1 MELFG
6 EKSGNTQNNAAL
18 FSAGRQATAR
28 LALDALRESG
38 ELFRSIFNNA
48 TVGIALVD
56 KNDFILEAN
65 QAYCSFLG
73 YTRDELI
80 GMHYSAFTHPEDLDL
95 DANPREALLKG
106 VIENCVL
113 ERRYLRKDGGTVWG
127 RLNVSLIRDKRGK
140 HRYKLVLLEDITSL
154 KARESE
160 IAALKRIYS
169 AMLGALAEA
178 SLTPPSRDDGINHLA
193 NMALSLQ
200 EAGYEEVVADRVI
213 KVACDFTSARCGVYF
228 GYDEST
234 RSLSL
239 VSATG
244 VTGDVK
250 AALADHRFPLGEERG
265 IAGLVAGT
273 RKSLYLPD
281 AYADPRWVA
290 TDPNARSCYF
300 VPLYYREKLFGVFA
314 LVSDRVDGF
323 TSEQRTLTDTLAL
336 YISAAMENARLF
348 TEIRRVYEM
357 LNVTREQLFH
367 AQKME
372 AVGQLAG
379 GVAHA
384 LNNQLTIIQACVDLQ
399 TSRLPKSN
407 SLYRTLLKIRK
418 AAWRSAN
425 LARQLMLFGRK
436 HPQFRV
442 VLDLNSN
449 LEELR
454 EMLERLIGEDITI
467 RFELSGDLRPIM
479 ADAANIEQVIIN
491 LVLNAW
497 DAMPGGGTITIKT
510 ENVQIE
516 EPCSPEENAPRE
528 REFVCLTVS
537 DTGTG
542 MDGEVMSRIFEPFF
556 TTKEPGK
563 GTGLGLSVAYG
574 IVKAHDGWINVKSKV
589 GSGTTFE
596 VLLPALDPEAPAE
609 SIESSQPRPEVHL
622 GTGERVLQR

>member
-6 EKSGNTQNNAAL
+6 EKSGNTQNNTAL
-18 FSAGRQATAR
+18 FSTGRQATAR

-56 KNDFILEAN
+56 KNDFILDAN

-80 GMHYSAFTHPEDLDL
+80 GIHYSAFTHPEDLDL
-95 DANPREALLKG
+95 DANLHDALLRG
-106 VIENCVL
+106 VIKSYVFEK
-113 ERRYLRKDGGTVWG
+113 RYLRKDGGTVWG
-127 RLNVSLIRDKRGK
+127 RLNISLIRDKRGK
-140 HRYKLVLLEDITSL
+140 HRYKLIIREDITSL

-160 IAALKRIYS
+160 IAAQKRIYS

-178 SLTPPSRDDGINHLA
+178 LLAPPSRDDGINHLA

-250 AALADHRFPLGEERG
+250 AALADHRFLLGEERG

-281 AYADPRWVA
+281 VYADPRWVA

-323 TSEQRTLTDTLAL
+323 TREQRTLTDTLAL

-348 TEIRRVYEM
+348 AEIRRVYEM

-367 AQKME
+367 AQKMD

-399 TSRLPKSN
+399 TRRLPKSDP
-407 SLYRTLLKIRK
+407 LYHALLKIRK
-418 AAWRSAN
+418 AAWRAAN
-425 LARQLMLFGRK
+425 LAHQLMLFGRK

-442 VLDLNSN
+442 VLDLNSTV
-449 LEELR
+449 EELR
-454 EMLERLIGEDITI
+454 EMLEKLIGEDITI

-510 ENVQIE
+510 ENVQIA
-516 EPCSPEENAPRE
+516 EPCSPEQNAPRE

-574 IVKAHDGWINVKSKV
+574 IIKAHDGWINVKSKV

-622 GTGERVLQR
+622 ATGERMLQR